1 MASDAR
7 PGYDSD
13 PVLGSDMPIALTLE
27 QLAINANPATP
38 TATLVRAAGS
48 PRRWR
53 SYCEMS
59 RFINDRLTSPR
70 D

>member
-7 PGYDSD
+7 LGYDSD
-13 PVLGSDMPIALTLE
+13 PMLASELPIALSLE

-38 TATLVRAAGS
+38 TATLVRAADS

-53 SYCEMS
+53 NYLEMS